1 MIMPLRKFGIE
12 HGTVEVDHE
21 DPQGLSR
28 TALRDLAAQEPAEAA
43 PAAEEA
49 GEADEARQEGQ

>member
-12 HGTVEVDHE
+12 HGTVEVDQE

-28 TALRDLAAQEPAEAA
+28 TALRHLAATEAA
-43 PAAEEA
+43 PATEEA
-49 GEADEARQEGQ
+49 GEADEAHPESQ